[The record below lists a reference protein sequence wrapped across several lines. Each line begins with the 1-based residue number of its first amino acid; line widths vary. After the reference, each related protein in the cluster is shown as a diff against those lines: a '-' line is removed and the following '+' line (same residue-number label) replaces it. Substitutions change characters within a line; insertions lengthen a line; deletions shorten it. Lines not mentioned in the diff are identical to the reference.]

1 MADTNI
7 NIEQLANIISDGKK
21 SNSYE
26 RLIDKINR
34 LTEAIEK
41 SNENEGVSK
50 RYLEMLSGEQKR
62 LQGIADSQKKV
73 AETLVSKLKTMSP
86 NRDFNQ
92 EMVNDVMKARVE
104 FVKMNETV
112 RKLAEQQ
119 EKVRQSGDVAEVN
132 SLKAQIDRLEGAY
145 NEFYKKTITDKY
157 LNDSVADRAAKDIR
171 TNLEEQAEIRDALN
185 KKEEI
190 GVDNVK
196 KYNEELERSKKQL
209 EDVNKK
215 WELIRAVARKTWQ
228 QVESGGNMWIKFNQE
243 AISGAKMLGMT
254 TRSEALAYTRTL
266 IDNSKELAR
275 NYGMTAEQAM
285 KLQNTYVKVTGRA
298 TFLSKSQMEDIAA
311 SSKIMGDETV
321 QGAIKIMDSMGATSQ
336 STVELLD
343 KNYARAKNAG
353 LDINKA
359 SEALVQNLSLANK
372 LNFRSGVDGISK
384 MTIYSQRI
392 RMNLQEVANVA
403 DKFST
408 IEGALEGS
416 ARLQMLGGT
425 GAMYGSNPMAMM
437 YEAMADPEAL
447 FKRMGKMFSTQAYFD
462 KRTGEAR
469 IDPVQMAIMR
479 EQAKAMGMN
488 PDEAIQSAKQQAK
501 LRSIESDLRAANP
514 SLFNSM
520 TEDQRAAIGNK
531 AEYSKESGWTVTYF
545 DESKGENVT
554 SAVDRLTASQ
564 LEKITKDNKEPVED
578 IRDRVRDIA
587 KELISFR
594 ERVDSMKD
602 QWKMGIAKML
612 HLPMAGINNGLEGV
626 NGGGIGD
633 IWGGLT
639 GGGLGTGVGV
649 LGFGVGTGIQMY
661 AGYKGAQYAKRKLGS
676 MLGHSAAR
684 KTATASGGGRGFFGF
699 PSRKNRITA
708 TLEKHNIVRDVTTGR
723 LDPNSIE
730 MAKETRAASKAAK
743 TARGLKNLRA
753 LKSGGGALAVGTEL
767 LFAGID
773 YHNAET
779 KKDKWGAVGQGTG
792 AAIGATIGG
801 VLGGPVGLAIGAMA
815 GGQLGNWIG
824 KGIAPKEEKN
834 YKGDIGEYLKDI
846 KKDNAKENI
855 RKIVLPVESIDYNVA
870 LIAKSLGVSSAMPA
884 RGNIYLES
892 AIANGDN
899 VEVQE
904 LNASRVNQQD
914 SNVVYNSQYQPRGP
928 LTLNINGSIDLNMKG
943 TNIGNLSAADFKKM
957 FESNPELQRWI
968 TEAITNRQVRNGNAA
983 RNNQENSNNRIG
995 TTSNSYKLGG

>member
-1 MADTNI
+1 MAENNI
-7 NIEQLANIISDGKK
+7 SLKEIANIVNDGKK
-21 SNSYE
+21 NSTYDA
-26 RLIDKINR
+26 LIDRIER
-34 LTEAIEK
+34 LTEAFEREAQK
-41 SNENEGVSK
+41 SNVNQK
-50 RYLEMLSGEQKR
+50 YLDAIVIERSR
-62 LQGIADSQKKV
+62 LEDVANSQKKV
-73 AETLVSKLKTMSP
+73 AESLVSELKKYS
-86 NRDFNQ
+86 NNKREFSQDV
-92 EMVNDVMKARVE
+92 VNDIMKFRVE
-104 FVKMNETV
+104 WVKIQDKINQV
-112 RKLAEQQ
+112 NNQISQ
-119 EKVRQSGDVAEVN
+119 EKSGNNNQKEIEQ
-132 SLKAQIDRLEGAY
+132 LGKIL
-145 NEFYKKTITDKY
+145 
-157 LNDSVADRAAKDIR
+157 
-171 TNLEEQAEIRDALN
+171 TNLESQQKELLSGFKGKHGEGTYATKAAESITTDLKKQKEIHDAIEKSESAHVSKTRELAIEQA
-185 KKEEI
+185 
-190 GVDNVK
+190 
-196 KYNEELERSKKQL
+196 KYNKEIQRTAENQL
-209 EDVNKK
+209 LLKRGWN
-215 WELIRAVARKTWQ
+215 AVWSETKNVASLWL
-228 QVESGGNMWIKFNQE
+228 KFNEQ
-243 AISGAKMLGMT
+243 AISDAKRLGMT
-254 TRSEALAYTRTL
+254 SKAEAMDYTKNL
-266 IDNSKELAR
+266 IENAKELSR
-275 NYGMTAEQAM
+275 NFAMTSDQAM
-285 KLQNTYVKVTGRA
+285 KLQESYIKVTGRA
-298 TFLSKSQMEDIAA
+298 TFLSKSQMSDIAA

-343 KNYARAKNAG
+343 KNYARAKNVG

-531 AEYSKESGWTVTYF
+531 AEYSKESGWTVTYY
-545 DESKGENVT
+545 DSDKNKQVT

-564 LEKITKDNKEPVED
+564 LEKITKDNKEPIDD
-578 IRDRVRDIA
+578 IRDRVREIA
-587 KELISFR
+587 GELVGTKER
-594 ERVDSMKD
+594 YNSMFD
-602 QWKMGIAKML
+602 QLKMSSALFL
-612 HLPMAGINNGLEGV
+612 HKPMGVADATMTGINGTPA
-626 NGGGIGD
+626 
-633 IWGGLT
+633 WGYLT
-639 GGGLGTGVGV
+639 GGGLLGGGGSLLTSALIGSIQTYGMWRVGKALWKGGGRL
-649 LGFGVGTGIQMY
+649 LGG
-661 AGYKGAQYAKRKLGS
+661 GS
-676 MLGHSAAR
+676 SSAAS
-684 KTATASGGGRGFFGF
+684 KASGGSRGFFGF

-708 TLEKHNIVRDVTTGR
+708 TREKHNLVRDVRTGR

-730 MAKETRAASKAAK
+730 MAKETRATSKAAK

-792 AAIGATIGG
+792 AAIGAAIGS
-801 VLGGPVGLAIGAMA
+801 VVGGPVGLAIGAMA

-824 KGIAPKEEKN
+824 KGIAPKEEKD

-884 RGNIYLES
+884 NGNIYLES